1 LILLNN
7 HQNEQGEAMKDQVMN
22 NEDLESSDPVDLL
35 DDLLEQVFDD
45 NTQDLAVALGRNPDE
60 IDAWLDGYQPIDD
73 DAQIKIR
80 ALAQERLEFTD
91 EAPMDGEIND

>member
-1 LILLNN
+1 
-7 HQNEQGEAMKDQVMN
+7 MKDQVMN

-35 DDLLEQVFDD
+35 DELLEQVFDD

-60 IDAWLDGYQPIDD
+60 IDAWLDGSQPIDD

-80 ALAQERLEFTD
+80 GLAQERLEFTD